1 MLSKCL
7 NEFRGSD
14 DGKWGWPGRAFRG
27 VGGFSWVLQDESNSE
42 RKVGG
47 LSRSRQSIEGMG
59 GKSKAEVANR
69 QTVCWKRP
77 VDVFCLACTMFSRI
91 GISYQHV
98 NVSLKIWISH
108 YD

>member
-14 DGKWGWPGRAFRG
+14 DGKWGWPGRDFRG
-27 VGGFSWVLQDESNSE
+27 VGVLVGSYKMNLTRKE
-42 RKVGG
+42 RWGG